1 MANKNIFIRL
11 VKYFDLHRSIF
22 RRGKMS
28 KKRDILEDSG
38 DDSEHDDDNGFKVN
52 EDYAKK

>member
-1 MANKNIFIRL
+1 
-11 VKYFDLHRSIF
+11 
-22 RRGKMS
+22 MS

>member
-1 MANKNIFIRL
+1 
-11 VKYFDLHRSIF
+11 
-22 RRGKMS
+22 MS

-38 DDSEHDDDNGFKVN
+38 DDSEQDDDNGFKVN